1 MCVKKNYLSEQVC
14 YIQNKSS
21 NYFVHLDLPKVLL
34 FIYRHNTLE
43 NYNRVDSHINEITV
57 KEKDK
62 DFKKTEKSKL

>member
-1 MCVKKNYLSEQVC
+1 M
-14 YIQNKSS
+14 
-21 NYFVHLDLPKVLL
+21 LL